1 MEVPMIEDELREV
14 FARREELA
22 PEAGPVAEAAEADY
36 RRRRRQRLGLRAA
49 AAAAA
54 VAAVIA
60 VPAVV
65 VALHRPAGGP
75 SASALA
81 RGTATASALTTDA
94 ARPAGRPVT
103 LVVALMS
110 GATGG
115 PPVAVG
121 IAHVPASHDRA
132 YLIAL
137 TGDDAAAVGNAFHDG
152 KVGPLSAEVAQAA
165 GVTVDGI
172 VLVTT
177 AGLSTVVSSLGG
189 IDACPPG
196 GGCQHLTGDSWLPYL
211 QGNAATGG
219 FASVGTGVLKGLA
232 AITDPARL
240 SQVLH
245 GSGSVTL
252 SLSADLPSPGDLSEA
267 LAGIRTAAGIVEP
280 AGADRTELFRDLAA
294 DRLDAYLAAH
304 PG

>member
-1 MEVPMIEDELREV
+1 MIEDELREV
-14 FARREELA
+14 FADHEVLA
-22 PEAGPVAEAAEADY
+22 PPVAPLNEAIEEDY
-36 RRRRRQRLGLRAA
+36 RRRRRRRLGLRAG

-54 VAAVIA
+54 VVAVVA

-65 VALHRPAGGP
+65 VALHRPAAGP
-75 SASALA
+75 SVAPLA
-81 RGTATASALTTDA
+81 GGTASAGAATDA
-94 ARPAGRPVT
+94 PSGRPLT
-103 LVVALMS
+103 LVVALIPGGS
-110 GATGG
+110 HGASLE
-115 PPVAVG
+115 AVG
-121 IAHVPASHDRA
+121 IAHVPASHDRV

-137 TGDDAAAVGNAFHDG
+137 TGDDAAAVGNEFRDG
-152 KVGPLSAEVAQAA
+152 KIGRVNSAVAQAT
-165 GVTVDGI
+165 GVTPDGMA
-172 VLVTT
+172 LLT
-177 AGLSTVVSSLGG
+177 AVGVSTVVSSLGG
-189 IDACPPG
+189 IDACPSG
-196 GGCQHLTGDSWLPYL
+196 GGCQRLTGESWLPYL
-211 QGNAATGG
+211 QANAATGG
-219 FASVGTGVLKGLA
+219 FATVGTGVLKGLA

>member
-1 MEVPMIEDELREV
+1 MIEDELREV

-22 PEAGPVAEAAEADY
+22 PEAGPVAEAAEAGY
-36 RRRRRQRLGLRAA
+36 RRRRRQRLGLRAG

-54 VAAVIA
+54 VAVVVA

-75 SASALA
+75 SGSALA
-81 RGTATASALTTDA
+81 GGTARASALTND
-94 ARPAGRPVT
+94 AGRPVT
-103 LVVALMS
+103 VVVAVTS
-110 GATGG
+110 GSPGA

-137 TGDDAAAVGNAFHDG
+137 TGDDAAAVSNAFGDG
-152 KVGPLSAEVAQAA
+152 KLLPLGAEVARAA
-165 GVTVDGI
+165 GVPLDGV

-189 IDACPPG
+189 IDACPHG

-211 QGNAATGG
+211 QGNVATGG

-232 AITDPARL
+232 AIGDPARL
-240 SQVLH
+240 SQLLADGDPVILALSMDAT
-245 GSGSVTL
+245 GQYDEAIYTSRTL
-252 SLSADLPSPGDLSEA
+252 D
-267 LAGIRTAAGIVEP
+267 GIRTATGIVEP
-280 AGADRTELFRDLAA
+280 AGADRTELFQDLRA
-294 DRLDAYLAAH
+294 DRLDAYVAAH
-304 PG
+304 P